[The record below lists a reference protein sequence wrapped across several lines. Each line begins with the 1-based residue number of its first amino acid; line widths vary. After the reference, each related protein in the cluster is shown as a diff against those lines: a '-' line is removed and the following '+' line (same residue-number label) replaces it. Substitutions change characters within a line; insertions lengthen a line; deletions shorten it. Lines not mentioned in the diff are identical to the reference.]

1 MVDTNTLSTYF
12 DYDSSPIDWSDDSFR
27 DVIGFRCADAGNVV
41 GVRMDSES
49 GCLYLVPDGDGGKP
63 IRVIFASVASC
74 TFYLNDDVTCVE
86 LLVSD
91 RTTRSVLLFT
101 ETSNRDASNE
111 LFQLAQDVAGE
122 CGIEPMNIVDE
133 NSYGMILIDDDEYA
147 QQDAEDEFSSDETF
161 DDAVTT
167 SSGDMWDWLGPIQ
180 ENGAT
185 TVNDN
190 GTMMAGFEPPY
201 GGTSGYQAYQQAP
214 DFSDADFGDAD
225 FSEFEDSFDED
236 FSDTAGM
243 TQPMPHNA
251 LHDAAD
257 AAGGLGSGDDGT
269 MPEVPFGYQPGQVND
284 AIDSLIAADGDERSV
299 DDVIDGLLPKPEEI
313 NFDSI
318 VDNLAPSDASDSDLD
333 VSEFMKSQM
342 ARIDEIKPHDIAD
355 ISGLSTS
362 KIIDTSDGDSEYAAL
377 DFDPSEF
384 DATELTDEINKR
396 SEEERKKAR
405 HAKELAEHIKRLAVT
420 IEERLGEQADTA
432 FLTQKIAKMHEYN
445 KSLHDALD
453 KERAR
458 IRQLTAERNQIQS
471 QYDAQ
476 SAIAEQLE
484 RDIKSAAEE
493 HLKAKQYIEDARQ
506 QVASIIAEA
515 TAKVNSANA
524 STDAMRVKFTEEH
537 DKRIS
542 LERTFGQKLQQFS
555 DSEKASKERIEQL
568 IRERDTANQKVIDV
582 QNTVNE
588 MTSQMEAAFKQ
599 ADAAQAAEARAKRSE
614 ERTKTEMKAL
624 RIRLDAIS
632 DEKARLE
639 AKVTSTETQ
648 LDTAMR
654 HNEELNGELSRLN
667 AEIDENAAMV
677 DAANADYDELNQ
689 KYQFTLGLYNEDRR
703 RVTDIV
709 SMIGSAIGAARAK
722 RGWIGKRE
730 LSDITEKLDDMLSY
744 INDNAAPD
752 DGIDSADG
760 SMTDTTVTSAITDGE
775 VVDNFDFDDADFQ
788 GGRSFTE
795 AFDVIGGPS
804 VSFADDLDMSEDDA
818 DMSVKSNPMD
828 TGTISGILALD
839 DEEMPSNYAVPVDD
853 DADDGID
860 IADVVTGD
868 ADTDGGSDDSD
879 DTDEFGEI
887 VWDDISD
894 DDADGD
900 FDDDD
905 FDDAIDDDSTDD
917 VADGDGE
924 NEEQSK

>member
-12 DYDSSPIDWSDDSFR
+12 DYDSSPIDWSDGSFR
-27 DVIGFRCADAGNVV
+27 DVVGARCADAGSVV
-41 GVRMDSES
+41 GVRTAPES
-49 GCLYLVPDGDGGKP
+49 GCLYLVPDDGGGKP
-63 IRVIFASVASC
+63 IRVVLASIVSC

-101 ETSNRDASNE
+101 ETSNRDESNE

-122 CGIEPMNIVDE
+122 CGIKPMNIVDE
-133 NSYGMILIDDDEYA
+133 NSYGMVLIDDDEYE
-147 QQDAEDEFSSDETF
+147 QQETTDNTY
-161 DDAVTT
+161 DDAATT
-167 SSGDMWDWLGPIQ
+167 GSGDMWDWLGPIQ

-185 TVNDN
+185 TVNND
-190 GTMMAGFEPPY
+190 GTMMGGFEPEY
-201 GGTSGYQAYQQAP
+201 GGASGYAPYQQVP
-214 DFSDADFGDAD
+214 DFSDADFGDTD
-225 FSEFEDSFDED
+225 FGEFSDSFEDD
-236 FSDTAGM
+236 FGADAGM

-251 LHDAAD
+251 LRDAASASGNLD
-257 AAGGLGSGDDGT
+257 SGDDAAMSDVGF
-269 MPEVPFGYQPGQVND
+269 EYQPGQVND
-284 AIDSLIAADGDERSV
+284 AIDSLIASDGNEKSV
-299 DDVIDGLLPKPEEI
+299 DDVIDGLLPKPDEI
-313 NFDSI
+313 SFDSI
-318 VDNLAPSDASDSDLD
+318 IDSLAPDSGSDSELD

-342 ARIDEIKPHDIAD
+342 AKIDEIKPHDIVD
-355 ISGLSTS
+355 IDGLSTS
-362 KIIDTSDGDSEYAAL
+362 KVIDTSDGDSEYASF
-377 DFDPSEF
+377 DFDPNEF
-384 DATELTDEINKR
+384 DVTGLTDEINKKAD
-396 SEEERKKAR
+396 EERQKAR
-405 HAKELAEHIKRLAVT
+405 HAKELADRIKSLAT
-420 IEERLGEQADTA
+420 AMEERLGEQTDTS
-432 FLTQKIAKMHEYN
+432 FLTEKIARMHEYN
-445 KSLHDALD
+445 KTLHEALD

-458 IRQLTAERNQIQS
+458 IRQLTAERDQIQS

-506 QVASIIAEA
+506 QVANIIAEA

-524 STDAMRVKFTEEH
+524 STDAMRAKFTEEH

-555 DSEKASKERIEQL
+555 ESEKASQERIEQL
-568 IRERDTANQKVIDV
+568 TGELDAANQKVIDI
-582 QNTVNE
+582 QGTVND
-588 MTSQMEAAFKQ
+588 MTAQMESAFKQ
-599 ADAAQAAEARAKRSE
+599 ADAAQSAEARAKRSE

-639 AKVTSTETQ
+639 AKVSSTETQ

-677 DAANADYDELNQ
+677 DAANADYDVLNQ

-709 SMIGSAIGAARAK
+709 SMIGSAVGAARAR
-722 RGWIGKRE
+722 RGWISKRE
-730 LSDITEKLDDMLSY
+730 LADITEKFDEIRAYL
-744 INDNAAPD
+744 NDNSAPD

-775 VVDNFDFDDADFQ
+775 VDDEFDFDDADFQ

-795 AFDVIGGPS
+795 AFDVIGGPA
-804 VSFADDLDMSEDDA
+804 VNFADDLDMPEDGTDA
-818 DMSVKSNPMD
+818 SVNSNPMD

-839 DEEMPSNYAVPVDD
+839 DEEIPSNYAVPVDD
-853 DADDGID
+853 GTDDGID
-860 IADVVTGD
+860 VTDVVTGD
-868 ADTDGGSDDSD
+868 ADTDYGSDGGD

-894 DDADGD
+894 DDSDVDSDDFGDED
-900 FDDDD
+900 FDDVVDG
-905 FDDAIDDDSTDD
+905 DDADEVT
-917 VADGDGE
+917 DGDGG
-924 NEEQSK
+924 NEEQPK